1 MRITTRGKWKLF
13 INASLN
19 IFRFELFCIFNGK
32 AEHTDRQRERERER
46 ESEREEERV
55 RQREG
60 ENEILRE
67 GIRETENDQ

>member
-32 AEHTDRQRERERER
+32 AEHTGRERERER
-46 ESEREEERV
+46 EREEERV

-60 ENEILRE
+60 ENEIMRD

>member
-1 MRITTRGKWKLF
+1 MRKRTRGKWKLF
-13 INASLN
+13 INASKIFFGLN
-19 IFRFELFCIFNGK
+19 YFASLTEKQSTQI
-32 AEHTDRQRERERER
+32 DRER

-60 ENEILRE
+60 ENEIMRE

>member
-1 MRITTRGKWKLF
+1 MRKTTKGKWKLF

-46 ESEREEERV
+46 EREEERV

-60 ENEILRE
+60 ENEIMRE

>member
-1 MRITTRGKWKLF
+1 MRKRTRGKWKLF

-32 AEHTDRQRERERER
+32 AEHTGREREREI
-46 ESEREEERV
+46 EEERV

-60 ENEILRE
+60 ENEIMRE